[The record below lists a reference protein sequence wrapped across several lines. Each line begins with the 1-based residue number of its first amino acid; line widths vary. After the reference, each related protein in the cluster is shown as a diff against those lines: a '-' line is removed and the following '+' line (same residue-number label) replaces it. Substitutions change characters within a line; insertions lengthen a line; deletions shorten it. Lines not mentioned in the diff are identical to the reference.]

1 MTMYIIQILPKQ
13 VSGELPNSWIQ
24 IAKSLKID
32 STTFQIHHGGYQVV
46 QALTVCSISNLLYI
60 A

>member
-1 MTMYIIQILPKQ
+1 MTMYIIQTLPKQ

-32 STTFQIHHGGYQVV
+32 STTFQIHHDGYQVV